1 MPSDDHRFRQGIQAL
16 ARIIAEAHFGE
27 RDESVDRVAV
37 EPSNE
42 LGTDGVVPSKRR
54 SKRRA
59 AGHASAGQSDVQ
71 VNDSERSARSD
82 VDKDYDNDIL

>member
-27 RDESVDRVAV
+27 RDESVDRAAMD
-37 EPSNE
+37 PSNE
-42 LGTDGVVPSKRR
+42 LGTDGAVPLARC

-59 AGHASAGQSDVQ
+59 AGHSSTGQSDVQ

-82 VDKDYDNDIL
+82 TDKDYDNDIL